1 MKELKKIIDESKKLL
16 KTIKKNDENK
26 KYTSADEVLKR
37 LNAEAEDIKKTNE
50 ALKEYYTNEAQ
61 KELEAEELDRTFK
74 ELINKKK
81 YIDPQSRVNAM
92 KKN

>member
-50 ALKEYYTNEAQ
+50 SLKEYYTNEAQ